1 MAEDLKLDSSG
12 DLDLQDYDLVGVGGI
27 DEVQQHL
34 TVGLRLFRGEWY
46 LDEAAGVPYYRDVLV
61 GAPNIRLVESLFRIE
76 IMSTP
81 EVERLNSFEMEYDR
95 GARTLEVDFTCT
107 TSEGEVSASAVF

>member
-1 MAEDLKLDSSG
+1 MAQDLKLDSNG
-12 DLDLQDYDLVGVGGI
+12 DLDLQDYDLVGVAGV

-46 LDEAAGVPYYRDVLV
+46 LDEAAGVPYYRDVLI

-76 IMSTP
+76 IMSTA
-81 EVERLNSFEMEYDR
+81 EVERLNSFEMTYDR
-95 GARTLEVDFTCT
+95 SARTLAVDFECT
-107 TSEGEVSASAVF
+107 TSEGVVESSEVF